1 MYWQI
6 KYLDERNETV
16 DGLINVLARQG
27 ILVQN
32 DVTPLKFLDID
43 MKGKSYR
50 FAEFEL
56 ESVEGELRSG
66 FSSIRL
72 QEKPLLLLL
81 TLLDHPQSLV
91 TRDQLR
97 KRMWDSET
105 YVDYEQG
112 INVAVKKVRN
122 ALGDSAESPRFIQTV
137 TKKGYRFLSPVH
149 VVPTEV
155 NSPEAIIPTPVGP
168 TPLPQRRI
176 WGRGSVSVWVALA
189 AGTLIILGIAQAHFR
204 ASSSRLAPIHSIAV
218 LPLRNLSPEPGQDY
232 FADGITEDLI
242 TDLARSLPLRVISRT
257 SVMRYRQSSEP
268 ITQIARELGVE
279 AVVEGS
285 VVRSGDRVAVTVQL
299 IDGREDRHLW
309 AQRYERRLND
319 LLVMETELS
328 QEIATQVGGTLGHG
342 HRVEVAHPAAVD
354 PDVNDLCLL
363 GRHFWNKRTEAGLA
377 KAIDY
382 FQQAIQRDPNYAP
395 AYAGLAN
402 AYVILPSYSS
412 AGREA
417 SFTKAAAAANR
428 AIQLDE
434 SLAESHAAVAF
445 VALNHWATES
455 QEAEREFHRAL
466 ELNPN
471 SATAHHWFTFY
482 LIFSDRMEEA
492 TAELE
497 RARQLDPF
505 SAIIN
510 ADEGHL
516 LYAAGQFEAAKVRL
530 RQAMELAPDLGQPH
544 ETLALIDLEEGRSP
558 DAIKEAREGLDLDS
572 GNPRT
577 IAEAGYVLAET
588 GHSAEARTL
597 LVNLNDRIRRGSA
610 FPVFPAFIYMGLGE
624 RNRVLEVLTQTAA
637 LKVGGGLQGLVQW
650 RIFVPLKSDP
660 RYQKLLA
667 EYQQ

>member
-1 MYWQI
+1 MRGGQASAPQTH
-6 KYLDERNETV
+6 LPA
-16 DGLINVLARQG
+16 L
-27 ILVQN
+27 
-32 DVTPLKFLDID
+32 
-43 MKGKSYR
+43 
-50 FAEFEL
+50 L
-56 ESVEGELRSG
+56 EHR
-66 FSSIRL
+66 R
-72 QEKPLLLLL
+72 
-81 TLLDHPQSLV
+81 
-91 TRDQLR
+91 
-97 KRMWDSET
+97 
-105 YVDYEQG
+105 
-112 INVAVKKVRN
+112 
-122 ALGDSAESPRFIQTV
+122 
-137 TKKGYRFLSPVH
+137 PV
-149 VVPTEV
+149 
-155 NSPEAIIPTPVGP
+155 VG
-168 TPLPQRRI
+168 
-176 WGRGSVSVWVALA
+176 
-189 AGTLIILGIAQAHFR
+189 
-204 ASSSRLAPIHSIAV
+204 
-218 LPLRNLSPEPGQDY
+218 
-232 FADGITEDLI
+232 
-242 TDLARSLPLRVISRT
+242 
-257 SVMRYRQSSEP
+257 
-268 ITQIARELGVE
+268 
-279 AVVEGS
+279 
-285 VVRSGDRVAVTVQL
+285 
-299 IDGREDRHLW
+299 
-309 AQRYERRLND
+309 
-319 LLVMETELS
+319 
-328 QEIATQVGGTLGHG
+328 VGGTLGDG
-342 HRVEVAHPAAVD
+342 HRIEVAHPAAVN
-354 PDVNDLCLL
+354 PEVNDLCLL

-412 AGREA
+412 VGREA

-428 AIQLDE
+428 AIQLDD
-434 SLAESHAAVAF
+434 SLAEAHAALAF

-471 SATAHHWFTFY
+471 SATAHRWFTFY

-544 ETLALIDLEEGRSP
+544 ETLALIDLEEGRGP

-588 GHSAEARTL
+588 GHNAEARTL
-597 LVNLNDRIRRGSA
+597 LVDLNDRIRRGSA
-610 FPVFPAFIYMGLGE
+610 FPIFPAFVYMGLGE
-624 RNRVLEVLTQTAA
+624 RHRALEVLTQTAA
-637 LKVGGGLQGLVQW
+637 LKVGGGLQGVVQW

-660 RYQKLLA
+660 RYQRLLA